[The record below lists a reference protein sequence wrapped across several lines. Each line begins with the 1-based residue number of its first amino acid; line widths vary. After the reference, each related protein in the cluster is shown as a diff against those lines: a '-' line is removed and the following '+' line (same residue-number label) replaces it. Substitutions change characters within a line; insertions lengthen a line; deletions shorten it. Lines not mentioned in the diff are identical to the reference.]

1 MSASVVSGV
10 AAPGVALSMAPSC
23 LIVEDQALLGLA
35 LEAYLEEM
43 GFGLCE
49 TTSSA
54 KGALEW
60 LSVNTPSIAIIDYFL
75 ADGPCTALT
84 RALRQR
90 EIPFV
95 IYSGHRRSVAPA
107 ELQDVPWLTKP
118 CDRLALL
125 AALHRMLPALAQ
137 QTGSVAA

>member
-1 MSASVVSGV
+1 VRN
-10 AAPGVALSMAPSC
+10 
-23 LIVEDQALLGLA
+23 D
-35 LEAYLEEM
+35 
-43 GFGLCE
+43 F
-49 TTSSA
+49 SA

-60 LSVNTPSIAIIDYFL
+60 LAVNTPSIAIVDFTL
-75 ADGPCTALT
+75 ADGPCTTLT

-95 IYSGHRRSVAPA
+95 IYSGHKRSVAPA

-125 AALHRMLPALAQ
+125 ATLHGMLPALRQ
-137 QTGSVAA
+137 QTETVAA